1 MVFDATFW
9 VAISFII
16 FFGVLIYLK
25 VPLKINENLN
35 KLISDIKNELNESE
49 ILRKETKV
57 FLDQSQLKLNSAS
70 DETKVIIDNAKKE
83 ADAMVQ
89 QMRDKFNK
97 SAEIKKRL
105 TEEKITQMKEQAIKE
120 IKNTSIDIA
129 VTSVE
134 KIIKNTIDKSKL
146 DNIFQKNIDESKEAL
161 KKLKSN

>member
-1 MVFDATFW
+1 MIFDATFW

-16 FFGVLIYLK
+16 FFGILIYLK
-25 VPLKINENLN
+25 VPLKINESLN
-35 KLISDIKNELNESE
+35 KLVTDIKNELNESE
-49 ILRKETKV
+49 KLRKETKI
-57 FLDQSQLKLNSAS
+57 FLDQSQSKLSSAS
-70 DETKVIIDNAKKE
+70 DETKVILENAKKD
-83 ADAMVQ
+83 ADAMAQ
-89 QMRDKFNK
+89 HMKDKFNK

-105 TEEKITQMKEQAIKE
+105 TEEKIHQMKEQAIKE

>member
-49 ILRKETKV
+49 KLRKETKV
-57 FLDQSQLKLNSAS
+57 FLDQSQSKLNSAS
-70 DETKVIIDNAKKE
+70 DETKVIIDNTKKE

-120 IKNTSIDIA
+120 IKNISIDIA

>member
-1 MVFDATFW
+1 MIFDATFW

-49 ILRKETKV
+49 KLRKETKV
-57 FLDQSQLKLNSAS
+57 FLDQSQSKLNSAS
-70 DETKVIIDNAKKE
+70 DETKVIIENAKKD

-89 QMRDKFNK
+89 LMKDKFNK

>member
-25 VPLKINENLN
+25 VPLKINEILN
-35 KLISDIKNELNESE
+35 KLIVDIKNELQESE
-49 ILRKETKV
+49 KLRKETKL
-57 FLDQSQLKLNSAS
+57 FLDQSQAKLNTAS
-70 DETKVIIDNAKKE
+70 DETKVIMKNAKKD
-83 ADAMVQ
+83 ADIMVQ
-89 QMRDKFNK
+89 QIKDKFNK

-105 TEEKITQMKEQAIKE
+105 TEEKITQMKEQALKQIK
-120 IKNTSIDIA
+120 ITSIDIA

-146 DNIFQKNIDESKEAL
+146 DNIFQKNIEESKEAL

>member
-49 ILRKETKV
+49 KLRKETKV
-57 FLDQSQLKLNSAS
+57 FLDQSQSKLNNAS
-70 DETKVIIDNAKKE
+70 NETKFIIDNASKE

-89 QMRDKFNK
+89 QMKDKFNK

>member
-35 KLISDIKNELNESE
+35 KLISDIKNELNVSE
-49 ILRKETKV
+49 KLRKETKV
-57 FLDQSQLKLNSAS
+57 FLDQSQSKLNSAS
-70 DETKVIIDNAKKE
+70 DETKVIIDNAKKD

-89 QMRDKFNK
+89 QMKDKFNK

-146 DNIFQKNIDESKEAL
+146 DNIFQQNIDESKEAL

>member
-25 VPLKINENLN
+25 VPLKINEILN
-35 KLISDIKNELNESE
+35 KLIVDIKNELQESE
-49 ILRKETKV
+49 RLRKETKL
-57 FLDQSQLKLNSAS
+57 FLDQSQAKLNTAS
-70 DETKVIIDNAKKE
+70 DETKVIMKNAKKD
-83 ADAMVQ
+83 ADIMVQ
-89 QMRDKFNK
+89 QIKDKFNK

-105 TEEKITQMKEQAIKE
+105 TEEKITQMKEQALKQIK
-120 IKNTSIDIA
+120 ITSIDIA

-146 DNIFQKNIDESKEAL
+146 DNIFQKNIEESKEAL

>member
-49 ILRKETKV
+49 KLRKETKV
-57 FLDQSQLKLNSAS
+57 FLDQSQSKLNSAS
-70 DETKVIIDNAKKE
+70 DETKVIIDNAKKD

-89 QMRDKFNK
+89 QMKDKFNK

-105 TEEKITQMKEQAIKE
+105 TEEKIIQMKEQAIKE
-120 IKNTSIDIA
+120 IKNSSIDIA

-146 DNIFQKNIDESKEAL
+146 DNIFQQNIDESKEAL

>member
-9 VAISFII
+9 VAISFVI

-35 KLISDIKNELNESE
+35 KLIADIKNELNESE
-49 ILRKETKV
+49 KLRKETKE
-57 FLDQSQLKLNSAS
+57 FLDQSQSKLNSAS
-70 DETKVIIDNAKKE
+70 DETKFIIKNAKKDAE
-83 ADAMVQ
+83 AMVQ
-89 QMRDKFNK
+89 QMKDKFNK

>member
-16 FFGVLIYLK
+16 FFGALIYLK
-25 VPLKINENLN
+25 VPLKVNESLN
-35 KLISDIKNELNESE
+35 KLIADIKNELQESE
-49 ILRKETKV
+49 KLRKETKL
-57 FLDQSQLKLNSAS
+57 FLDQSQLKLNAAS
-70 DETKVIIDNAKKE
+70 DQTKAIMENTKKD
-83 ADAMVQ
+83 ADIMVK
-89 QMRDKFNK
+89 QMKDKFNK
-97 SAEIKKRL
+97 SVEIKKRL
-105 TEEKITQMKEQAIKE
+105 TEEKITQMKEQAIKD

-146 DNIFQKNIDESKEAL
+146 DNIFQKNIEESKEAL

>member
-25 VPLKINENLN
+25 VPLKINEILN
-35 KLISDIKNELNESE
+35 KLIVDIKNELQESE
-49 ILRKETKV
+49 RLRKETKL
-57 FLDQSQLKLNSAS
+57 FLDQSQAKLNTAS
-70 DETKVIIDNAKKE
+70 DETKIIMKNAKKD
-83 ADAMVQ
+83 ADIMVQ
-89 QMRDKFNK
+89 QIKDKFNK

-105 TEEKITQMKEQAIKE
+105 TEEKITQMKEQALKQIK
-120 IKNTSIDIA
+120 ITSIDIA

-146 DNIFQKNIDESKEAL
+146 DNIFQKNIEESKEAL

>member
-16 FFGVLIYLK
+16 FFAVLIYLK
-25 VPLKINENLN
+25 VPTRINESLN
-35 KLISDIKNELNESE
+35 KLIVDIKNELQESE
-49 ILRKETKV
+49 KLRKETKL
-57 FLDQSQLKLNSAS
+57 FLDQSQAKLNTAS
-70 DETKVIIDNAKKE
+70 DETNVIMENAKKD
-83 ADAMVQ
+83 ADIMVQ
-89 QMRDKFNK
+89 QFKDKFNK

-105 TEEKITQMKEQAIKE
+105 TEEKITQMKEQALKHIK
-120 IKNTSIDIA
+120 ITSIDIA

-146 DNIFQKNIDESKEAL
+146 DNIFQKNIEESKEAL

>member
-25 VPLKINENLN
+25 VPLKINEILN
-35 KLISDIKNELNESE
+35 KLIVDIKNELQESE
-49 ILRKETKV
+49 RLRKETKL
-57 FLDQSQLKLNSAS
+57 FLDQSQAKLNTAS
-70 DETKVIIDNAKKE
+70 DETKVIMKNAKKD
-83 ADAMVQ
+83 ADIMVQ
-89 QMRDKFNK
+89 QIKDKFNK

-105 TEEKITQMKEQAIKE
+105 TEEKITQMKEQALKQIK
-120 IKNTSIDIA
+120 ITSIDIA

-146 DNIFQKNIDESKEAL
+146 DNIFQKNIEESKEDL

>member
-1 MVFDATFW
+1 MIFDATFW

-49 ILRKETKV
+49 KLRKETKV
-57 FLDQSQLKLNSAS
+57 FLDQSQSKLNSAS
-70 DETKVIIDNAKKE
+70 DETKVIIDNASKE

-89 QMRDKFNK
+89 QMKDKFNK
-97 SAEIKKRL
+97 SAGIKKRL

-146 DNIFQKNIDESKEAL
+146 DNIFQQNIDESKEAL

>member
-9 VAISFII
+9 VAISFVI
-16 FFGVLIYLK
+16 FFGILIYLK
-25 VPLKINENLN
+25 VPLKINESLN
-35 KLISDIKNELNESE
+35 KLIADIKNELNESE
-49 ILRKETKV
+49 KLRKETKEY
-57 FLDQSQLKLNSAS
+57 LDQSQSKLNSAS
-70 DETKVIIDNAKKE
+70 DEAKVILENAKKD
-83 ADAMVQ
+83 ANAMVQ
-89 QMRDKFNK
+89 DMEDKFDK

-105 TEEKITQMKEQAIKE
+105 AEEKIHQMKEQTIKE

-146 DNIFQKNIDESKEAL
+146 DNIFQKNIDESTEAL

>member
-1 MVFDATFW
+1 MVIDATFW

-16 FFGVLIYLK
+16 FFGILIYLK

-35 KLISDIKNELNESE
+35 KLITDIKNELNESE
-49 ILRKETKV
+49 KLRRETKE
-57 FLDQSQLKLNSAS
+57 FLDQSQSKINKAS
-70 DETKVIIDNAKKE
+70 NETKVIMENAKKD

-89 QMRDKFNK
+89 QMKDKFNK
-97 SAEIKKRL
+97 SVEIKKRL
-105 TEEKITQMKEQAIKE
+105 TEEKITQIKEQAIKE

-129 VTSVE
+129 VNSVE

-146 DNIFQKNIDESKEAL
+146 DNIFIKNIEESKEAL

>member
-49 ILRKETKV
+49 KLRKETKV
-57 FLDQSQLKLNSAS
+57 YLDQSQSKLDSAS
-70 DETKVIIDNAKKE
+70 DETKIITDNAKKE
-83 ADAMVQ
+83 ADAMIQ
-89 QMRDKFNK
+89 QMKDKFNK

-146 DNIFQKNIDESKEAL
+146 DNIFQQNIDESKEAL

>member
-16 FFGVLIYLK
+16 FFGALIYLK
-25 VPLKINENLN
+25 VPLKINESLN
-35 KLISDIKNELNESE
+35 KLIADIKNELQESE
-49 ILRKETKV
+49 KLRKETKL
-57 FLDQSQLKLNSAS
+57 FLDQSQLKLNTAS
-70 DETKVIIDNAKKE
+70 DETKAIMENTKKD
-83 ADAMVQ
+83 ADIMVQ
-89 QMRDKFNK
+89 QIKDKFNK

-105 TEEKITQMKEQAIKE
+105 TAEKIAQMKEQAIKE

-129 VTSVE
+129 VSSVE

-146 DNIFQKNIDESKEAL
+146 DNIFQKNIEESKEAL

>member
-49 ILRKETKV
+49 KLRKETKV
-57 FLDQSQLKLNSAS
+57 FLDQSQSKLNNAS
-70 DETKVIIDNAKKE
+70 DETKFIIDNANKE

-89 QMRDKFNK
+89 QMKDKFNK

>member
-9 VAISFII
+9 VAISFFI

-35 KLISDIKNELNESE
+35 KFIAEIKNELNESE
-49 ILRKETKV
+49 KLRQETKV
-57 FLDQSQLKLNSAS
+57 FLDQSQSKLNSAS
-70 DETKVIIDNAKKE
+70 DETKVIIDNAKKD

-89 QMRDKFNK
+89 QMKDKFNK